1 MISAKIQVGALK
13 IVRKKPGCTLGVAT
27 GRFRQGKLLHE
38 EGGAGALDL
47 TGDFAV
53 KACGHAGHAAWQDLA
68 ALGDEALEKIGVFVI
83 DRLDVEIHATA
94 WHGTVGAAE
103 VRAALWCFRLHG
115 VLFDFAVECMA
126 VQMGVELFLFE
137 PVRCARALFVACGDV
152 ARGGFALGFGLGAF
166 EGDVFLWHR
175 FSLWCRWWY
184 LLPRSRSRLLHPARR
199 GR

>member
-1 MISAKIQVGALK
+1 M
-13 IVRKKPGCTLGVAT
+13 AT

-53 KACGHAGHAAWQDLA
+53 KAGGHTGHATWQDFA

-83 DRLDVEIHATA
+83 DRLDVEVHATA
-94 WHGTVGAAE
+94 WHWAVGAAE

-126 VQMGVELFLFE
+126 VQIGVELFLFE
-137 PVRCARALFVACGDV
+137 PVWCARALLVACGDV
-152 ARGGFALGFGLGAF
+152 ARGGFPLGFGLGAF

-175 FSLWCRWWY
+175 FSLSCRW
-184 LLPRSRSRLLHPARR
+184 
-199 GR
+199 